1 MKTFRAKPNELEKR
15 WFIVDAADIPL
26 GRTASKVAVILQGKN
41 KPTYTPHVDT
51 GDFVVVINADK
62 VALTGS
68 KLTKKMYHRHT
79 GWVGGL
85 VSKSAKEILD
95 SKPEELI
102 KSAIKGML
110 PKTTLGTAMLRK
122 LKVHAGPCPEHGY
135 KAQKAQPLDL
145 NKQLLQE

>member
-1 MKTFRAKPNELEKR
+1 MKTYRAKPNELEQR

-41 KPTYTPHVDT
+41 KPTYTPSVDT
-51 GDFVVVINADK
+51 GDFVVVVNAAK

-68 KLTKKMYHRHT
+68 KMTDKMYHRHT

-85 VSKSAKEILD
+85 VSKSAKEMLE
-95 SKPEELI
+95 SKPNELI
-102 KSAIKGML
+102 KTAVKGML
-110 PKTTLGTAMLRK
+110 PKTNLGRAMLRK

-135 KAQKAQPLDL
+135 EAQKAEVLDL
-145 NKQLLQE
+145 NK